1 MAALDNESD
10 SELEEKPLLP
20 ARIIPSTFTSQGDLG
35 GGGIP
40 YGWTFETLIGKG
52 TIRERLQRDDSALIK
67 AALRDPHARAAVERR
82 EGRRPSRVS
91 DDEWETRLR
100 NRFVRMFINF
110 EFLSTR
116 KRVAVFAFSGHGK
129 YQASLTTDLAAVWRS
144 RVVWVWPPAIDWR
157 V

>member
-1 MAALDNESD
+1 MAALEDNASD
-10 SELEEKPLLP
+10 SELDAEKPLLP
-20 ARIIPSTFTSQGDLG
+20 ARIIPSTYAAEGDLG

-82 EGRRPSRVS
+82 EGRRPSRVG
-91 DDEWETRLR
+91 DDEWEARLR
-100 NRFVRMFINF
+100 SRFVRMFINF

-129 YQASLTTDLAAVWRS
+129 YQASLTTDLSVPVRKTNRT
-144 RVVWVWPPAIDWR
+144 RV
-157 V
+157 